1 MNPENYRPICVLS
14 CICKVFCNLLN
25 TRLTGSLN
33 KNNVIHKAQIGFVEN
48 HRTSDHVFTLKSVIA
63 KHVNTTSRGRIYGC
77 FVDFK
82 KSYDSVWHKGL
93 FTKLE
98 NLNVNSVFINIIKDM
113 YSKSLCAVTVM
124 NSRTEFFSFK
134 RGVRQGCSLS
144 PILFN
149 IYLNDLLT
157 EVEDKRHSVQLGD
170 EQYIT
175 CLAYADDILI
185 LSKSAIGL
193 QRSLDILDRFCNTW
207 NMKVDIEKTKCITF

>member
-1 MNPENYRPICVLS
+1 M
-14 CICKVFCNLLN
+14 N

-33 KNNVIHKAQIGFVEN
+33 ENNVIHKAQIGFVEN

-77 FVDFK
+77 FVDIK
-82 KSYDSVWHKGL
+82 KAYDSVWHKGL

-113 YSKSLCAVTVM
+113 YSRSLCAVKVM
-124 NSRTEFFSFK
+124 NSRTEFFSCK
-134 RGVRQGCSLS
+134 RRVRQGCPLS

-157 EVEDKRHSVQLGD
+157 EVDKDKTHSVQLGD
-170 EQYIT
+170 KQYIT

-207 NMKVDIEKTKCITF
+207 NMKVNIEKTKFITFQKRTKSIRMIFST

>member
-1 MNPENYRPICVLS
+1 M
-14 CICKVFCNLLN
+14 N

-48 HRTSDHVFTLKSVIA
+48 HRASDHVFTLKSVIA
-63 KHVNTTSRGRIYGC
+63 KHVNTTTRGRTYGC

-82 KSYDSVWHKGL
+82 KAYDSIWHKGL

-113 YSKSLCAVTVM
+113 YSKSLCAVKVM
-124 NSRTEFFSFK
+124 NSRTEFFPCK
-134 RGVRQGCSLS
+134 KGVRQGCLLS

-149 IYLNDLLT
+149 IYLNGLLT
-157 EVEDKRHSVQLGD
+157 EVDKDKTHSVQLGD
-170 EQYIT
+170 RQYMT

-193 QRSLDILDRFCNTW
+193 QRSLDILDRVCNTW
-207 NMKVDIEKTKCITF
+207 NMKVNIEKQSALLFRKRTKLIRMIFST